1 MDADFACGISQED
14 SHNTENVMSYMG
26 YVITYIWCILL
37 WYSKLQTEVYL
48 STIEAEYIALRQ
60 AMRNIITFMALMKE
74 ISYIIDIHL
83 PNPEVFCNVFE
94 DNQSCIAVA
103 ESNTFF
109 QEQKI
114 ASKYHHSLRFVQNKI
129 IQICYIDT
137 REQASDIFTKPFD
150 KTLFIYL

>member
-1 MDADFACGISQED
+1 MDADFACGNSQED

-26 YVITYIWCILL
+26 YVITYIWCLLL

-83 PNPEVFCNVFE
+83 PNP
-94 DNQSCIAVA
+94 
-103 ESNTFF
+103 
-109 QEQKI
+109 
-114 ASKYHHSLRFVQNKI
+114 
-129 IQICYIDT
+129 
-137 REQASDIFTKPFD
+137 
-150 KTLFIYL
+150 